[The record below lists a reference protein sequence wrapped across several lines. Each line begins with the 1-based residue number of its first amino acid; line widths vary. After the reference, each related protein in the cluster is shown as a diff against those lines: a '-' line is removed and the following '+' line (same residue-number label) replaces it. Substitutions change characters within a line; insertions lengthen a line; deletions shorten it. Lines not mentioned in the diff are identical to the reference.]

1 MSHFNFKSLAF
12 YGGAIAVVVV
22 LFSTVTSYGESHIK
36 APTAVDGPYRLSF
49 GHLPDCLKSNPLVLN
64 IQQSGS
70 YLSASLLPTNTNN
83 NKGATAAKAKPTLTG
98 RLSSQQ
104 LSLSG
109 TAPLLSVCNN
119 AVSQAEASGSP
130 KDNRPSLV
138 KILGQV
144 EGKNLQGKMNLSSIP
159 GDIGFTAQREA
170 PAPSE
175 NSTSH

>member
-22 LFSTVTSYGESHIK
+22 LFSTVTSYGETHLK
-36 APTAVDGPYRLSF
+36 APAAVDGSYRLSF

-98 RLSSQQ
+98 RLNNQQ

-119 AVSQAEASGSP
+119 VSQAEPSGST
-130 KDNRPSLV
+130 KDNHPTLV

-159 GDIGFTAQREA
+159 GDIGFTAQLEA
-170 PAPSE
+170 PAPPE
-175 NSTSH
+175 NSTTH